1 MVGKNATFYLV
12 VLPTGFEPYYCTAS
26 RCSPCVCGS
35 VYVCWRLIN
44 AFCHLTLQT
53 KPKHPSA
60 TLAGLVF
67 CTSHHPY
74 PFSFLGT
81 ADQRQRSLLTN
92 GSLRGTKRGSRA
104 FVVHF
109 YCQLNAVTGV
119 TVVPSVFLSFP
130 IPQLFKFLLAHTW
143 QMLCLCF
150 HFARCSVKA
159 SKLKLIAHGMKQWDS
174 NGMCFKWVF

>member
-67 CTSHHPY
+67 FTSHHPY

-81 ADQRQRSLLTN
+81 ADQRQRSLLTY

-159 SKLKLIAHGMKQWDS
+159 SKLKLIAHGMEQWDS
-174 NGMCFKWVF
+174 NGMCFK